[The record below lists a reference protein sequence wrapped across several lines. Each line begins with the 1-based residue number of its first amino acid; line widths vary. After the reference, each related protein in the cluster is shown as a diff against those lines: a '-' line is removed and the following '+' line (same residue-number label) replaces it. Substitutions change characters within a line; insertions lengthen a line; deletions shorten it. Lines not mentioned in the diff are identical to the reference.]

1 MANRLS
7 KRIANIQRQ
16 LGISPSGI
24 VDAATCSH
32 LVKHLGLPT
41 DLHGTIADI
50 AHLQKALHIE
60 PDGIAG
66 PQTITTLERLLAAQA
81 LRIPKDASLAI
92 PQDKIGILLDAAA
105 PQKEEYE
112 HKFQSPYLSGA
123 DSGVII
129 GIGYDCGYASRKDIN
144 DTWEPYLSSAE
155 LSALI
160 KTYGKTGDD
169 AKKLLPA
176 VIGIK
181 VLYHTALHVFYTH
194 TLPSCAA
201 DVKNIF
207 PGINTLLPDCQAALL
222 SLVYNRG
229 PLINN
234 TDRRKE
240 MKELV
245 FAIADKDYTGIAK
258 QVKSMQ
264 RLWPKGSK
272 QNNLRE
278 QEAHLIETARSYWL
292 PEDIIML

>member
-7 KRIANIQRQ
+7 KRIANIQKQ
-16 LGISPSGI
+16 LGIPASGI

-32 LVKHLGLPT
+32 LAKHLGLPP
-41 DLHGTIADI
+41 DVHGAITDI
-50 AHLQKALHIE
+50 AHLQKALHIG

-66 PQTITTLERLLAAQA
+66 PQTITTLERLLAAQT
-81 LRIPKDASLAI
+81 LKIPKDASLAI
-92 PQDKIGILLDAAA
+92 PRDKMSLLEDAAV

-129 GIGYDCGYASRKDIN
+129 GIGYDCGYAFRKDIY

-160 KTYGKTGDD
+160 KTHGKTGDD
-169 AKKLLPA
+169 AKKLLSA

-229 PLINN
+229 PLIND

-245 FAIADKDYTGIAK
+245 LAVADKDYTGIAK
-258 QVKSMQ
+258 QLKSMQ
-264 RLWPKGSK
+264 RLWPRDSK
-272 QNNLRE
+272 QYNLRE
-278 QEAHLIETARSYWL
+278 QEAYLIETARNYWL

>member
-7 KRIANIQRQ
+7 KRIANIQKQ
-16 LGISPSGI
+16 LGILPSGI

-32 LVKHLGLPT
+32 LAKHLGLPP
-41 DLHGTIADI
+41 DAHGAIIDI

-60 PDGIAG
+60 SDGIAG

-81 LRIPKDASLAI
+81 LRIPKNASLAI
-92 PQDKIGILLDAAA
+92 PRDKMGILLDAAV
-105 PQKEEYE
+105 PQKEQYE

-123 DSGVII
+123 DSGIII
-129 GIGYDCGYASRKDIN
+129 GIGYDCGYASWKDIN

-160 KTYGKTGDD
+160 KTHGKTGDD

-181 VLYHTALHVFYTH
+181 ILYHTALHVFYTH
-194 TLPSCAA
+194 TLPDCAA

-229 PLINN
+229 PLIND

-245 FAIADKDYTGIAK
+245 RVIAEKDYTGIAK
-258 QVKSMQ
+258 QIKSMQ

-272 QNNLRE
+272 QYNLRE
-278 QEAHLIETARSYWL
+278 QEAYLIETARDYWL